1 MKGLAPVEFI
11 ANPCGRIEDRGFDA
25 RLISTESVT
34 PPPKRLR
41 SRAAA
46 GLVTTTVAVQGMT
59 CGSCTRGI
67 ESGFKGVDGV
77 VDITVS
83 LTTERAVVVHDV
95 TKVSAEKVVDMWV
108 VPGPNSI

>member
-1 MKGLAPVEFI
+1 MKGLVLVEFI
-11 ANPCGRIEDRGFDA
+11 TDPCGRIGDRGFDA
-25 RLISTESVT
+25 RLISTESIA

-59 CGSCTRGI
+59 CGACTSAI

-77 VDITVS
+77 VSITVS
-83 LTTERAVVVHDV
+83 LITERAVAVHDV

-108 VPGPNSI
+108 VPGST